1 MMMTARPA
9 GGPADGCGSVTT
21 SASLRGLT
29 GGVTAVHAMISAYP
43 GLTAR
48 QHAPVH
54 PRASPTGERARA
66 TPSDRRVSRW
76 QQDRLRCLLGARALS
91 TPNPVWPG
99 CSTDAVPTA
108 ATYPGSR
115 QCQPR
120 TLACR
125 ATHGEDLTTV
135 GLSQG
140 SGHRASDI
148 RSRGYACLSAR
159 LCPLCPAPGKLF
171 SCGRGKICR
180 RCPLACDAFGVW
192 ITPLGVT

>member
-43 GLTAR
+43 DLTAR
-48 QHAPVH
+48 PHAPVH
-54 PRASPTGERARA
+54 SRASPTGEG
-66 TPSDRRVSRW
+66 PGP
-76 QQDRLRCLLGARALS
+76 RLRTGVCPAGNRTGS
-91 TPNPVWPG
+91 VVYWVPGPFPRPTPFSRVAPLTRCRP
-99 CSTDAVPTA
+99 A

-120 TLACR
+120 TLARR

-135 GLSQG
+135 SLGQG
-140 SGHRASDI
+140 SCHRAADI

-159 LCPLCPAPGKLF
+159 MCPLCPAPEKTFLLQ
-171 SCGRGKICR
+171 RGKICR
-180 RCPLACDAFGVW
+180 HCPLACDAFGVW